1 MLRIH
6 RKRIHPTMVLPLDK
20 MARMQQRGRQPLRY
34 LLTLL
39 LIGVTGLSLLGYRP
53 LFAAGR
59 QLPSAQ
65 STQGKLAVV
74 GAQGADLWWCHL
86 PR

>member
-53 LFAAGR
+53 LFVVS
-59 QLPSAQ
+59 L
-65 STQGKLAVV
+65 TMAVGTLFV
-74 GAQGADLWWCHL
+74 TIRYLRAKPVEMPIMA
-86 PR
+86 